1 MVAVLSTM
9 TLAESLPCPESLS
22 PALAPVFQLEVLI
35 RKAFSIDALTSSA
48 ISPSEV
54 STLDHEVLDYTM
66 EFAVFVAKSFLEKG
80 EEVA

>member
-1 MVAVLSTM
+1 METIPQ
-9 TLAESLPCPESLS
+9 LAN
-22 PALAPVFQLEVLI
+22 
-35 RKAFSIDALTSSA
+35 AFSPPGTVQSTLQVFSWRPSSA